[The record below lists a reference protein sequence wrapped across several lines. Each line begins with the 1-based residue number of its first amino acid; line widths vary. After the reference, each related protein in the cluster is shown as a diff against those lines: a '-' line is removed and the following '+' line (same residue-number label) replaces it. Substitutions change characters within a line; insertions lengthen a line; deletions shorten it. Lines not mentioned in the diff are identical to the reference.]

1 MIDMALPN
9 KSTAGSRTDFMP
21 APKVGQHT
29 VEVLR
34 EAGYDDATIDAIIAG
49 GLAVDGRLPES

>member
-9 KSTAGSRTDFMP
+9 KSTAGSRTDFTP

-34 EAGYDDATIDAIIAG
+34 EAGYDDAAIDAMVAAG
-49 GLAVDGRLPES
+49 IAVDGRLKKP